1 MNRWAEIVES
11 VRSAPPAATLAV
23 HSRAA
28 RAVAELRQAGDL
40 PKGVLP
46 LRLALLRSVTA
57 ELLVPSLVAN
67 LAEFGFAAEVQIGQ
81 LGNMAAECLSPAS
94 FVRTQAFDAVI
105 LFALAEHV
113 LPDVFDAS
121 APADDAAL
129 RDYLGQVEQLAT
141 NFNGMVIVCNFTL
154 PPALVAPVLHAHQ
167 PAAGRYRVQEANRR
181 LAELAAAHANVLV
194 CDVDLIASDMG
205 RARFWSPRDMATSM
219 QPLTPD
225 GLATLSRRLAELC
238 VLYKRTP
245 IKCIVL
251 DCDNTLWGGIVGE
264 DGLDGIKLG
273 ETYPGTAFES
283 FQRQLSQ
290 LNRVGFLLALNSKNN
305 EPDVLAVFEKHP
317 RMVLKLD
324 QIAAMRV
331 NWQDKAGNMQE
342 LAEELNIGLDSFLFI
357 DDSDFEINF
366 LRERLPQVNC
376 LQTPRQAWELPLLLP
391 RVAWLDRIRV
401 TAEDRKKAKM
411 YAEEAQRRQF
421 RTSSGDIRDY
431 LHGLKIE
438 LRFEPFD
445 AGKHVARAAQLTQ
458 KTNQFNLTTRRYT
471 EADLLAMQQSGT
483 HIYLASLQDRFGEY
497 GRIAMAIL
505 KPTADAGV
513 CALDVFLMSCR
524 VIGRG
529 VEDSFLRMA
538 AQRMKAAGFTKLR
551 AEFIPTA
558 KNAVS
563 AGFLSSA
570 GLAETR
576 RHGDG
581 RIEYELD
588 LTKPIAGPS
597 EWLTVTDNA
606 WRVQN

>member
-1 MNRWAEIVES
+1 MDRWSQIVES
-11 VRSAPPAATLAV
+11 VRTAPPAATLAV
-23 HSRAA
+23 HGRAA
-28 RAVAELRQAGDL
+28 RAVSDLRQAGEL
-40 PKGVLP
+40 PKGVAP
-46 LRLALLRSVTA
+46 LRVALLRSVTA
-57 ELLVPSLVAN
+57 ELLIPSLVAN
-67 LAEFGFAAEVQIGQ
+67 LAECGFAAEVQIGQ
-81 LGNMAAECLSPAS
+81 LGNIAAECLSPDS
-94 FVRTQAFDAVI
+94 FVRAQPFDAVMI
-105 LFALAEHV
+105 FALAEHV
-113 LPDVFDAS
+113 LPDAFDPSAHPDDEPLNDFLSQIERLAAS
-121 APADDAAL
+121 F
-129 RDYLGQVEQLAT
+129 GGVV
-141 NFNGMVIVCNFTL
+141 VICNFTL
-154 PPALVAPVLHAHQ
+154 PVALTAAVLHAHQ
-167 PAAGRYRVQEANRR
+167 PASGRYRIQEANRR
-181 LAELAAAHANVLV
+181 LAEFAAAHPNVLV
-194 CDVDLIASDMG
+194 CDLDALASEVG
-205 RARFWSPRDMATSM
+205 RSRFWSPRDLITSM

-225 GLATLSRRLAELC
+225 GLASLSRRLAELC

-251 DCDNTLWGGIVGE
+251 DCDNTLWGGVIGE
-264 DGLDGIKLG
+264 DGLDGIQLG
-273 ETYPGTAFES
+273 ETYPGTAFEA

-331 NWQDKAGNMQE
+331 NWQDKASNMQE

-366 LRERLPQVNC
+366 LRERLPQVTC
-376 LQTPRQAWELPLLLP
+376 LQTPRQPWELPMLLP
-391 RVAWLDRIRV
+391 RVPWLDRIRV

-421 RTSSGDIRDY
+421 KSSSGDIRDY

-445 AGKHVARAAQLTQ
+445 AAKHVARAAQLTQ

-471 EADLLAMQQSGT
+471 EAELLAMQQAGT

-505 KPTADAGV
+505 KPTGEPGV

-538 AQRMKAAGFTKLR
+538 AERMKTAGFTRLR

-563 AGFLSSA
+563 AGFLASA
-570 GLAETR
+570 GLTEIR
-576 RHGDG
+576 RDAASG

-588 LTKPIAGPS
+588 LTRPIAGPS
-597 EWLTVTDNA
+597 EWLTVTSE
-606 WRVQN
+606 Q